1 MNEKFEAL
9 KTASEYI
16 GNLKLGIINSAE
28 KFQTGDE
35 NIGLEAIP
43 LIVDGIEWLTQVIE
57 LTKDIQKSE
66 ISLYELN
73 EKLEEIV
80 EAVENNDFI
89 LVGDLF
95 QYELIPIID
104 DIEEKINLS
113 LAN

>member
-16 GNLKLGIINSAE
+16 GNLKIGIMNASE
-28 KFQTGDE
+28 NFQSGNE
-35 NIGLEAIP
+35 NKALESIP

-57 LTKDIQKSE
+57 LTRDIQRSE
-66 ISLYELN
+66 ISLGELN

-80 EAVENNDFI
+80 EAVENGDFI

-95 QYELIPIID
+95 QYELIPVMEK
-104 DIEEKINLS
+104 IEEKVSLT

>member
-9 KTASEYI
+9 KTASKYI
-16 GNLKLGIINSAE
+16 GNLKMGIMSSADN
-28 KFQTGDE
+28 FQSGEE
-35 NIGLEAIP
+35 NKALESIP
-43 LIVDGIEWLTQVIE
+43 LIVDGIDWLTQVIQ

-66 ISLYELN
+66 ISLEELN
-73 EKLEEIV
+73 ERLEEIV
-80 EAVENNDFI
+80 EAVENSDFI